1 MVLAAHGA
9 RCTKPM
15 ADVRGGLGGVGCQNS
30 LIKPI
35 KLRDE
40 RVGEGHGARQTE
52 LQGQPRERAMGAACR
67 SQGSRRPKGCFHLL

>member
-1 MVLAAHGA
+1 M
-9 RCTKPM
+9 
-15 ADVRGGLGGVGCQNS
+15 GCQNS

-52 LQGQPRERAMGAACR
+52 LQGQPRERAMGAAGAGDGCR
-67 SQGSRRPKGCFHLL
+67 LPLPGI

>member
-1 MVLAAHGA
+1 M
-9 RCTKPM
+9 
-15 ADVRGGLGGVGCQNS
+15 GCQNS